1 MKLTAFDTPHPVKL
15 YDLSIPDLDQRRD
28 QALTFATLQQAAL
41 YVGCTPAT
49 IRNNIGSRV
58 LSPRWQK
65 RFAVRAASNQLEK
78 RA

>member
-1 MKLTAFDTPHPVKL
+1 MKNIYFDTPHPVKL
-15 YDLSIPDLDQRRD
+15 YDLSIPDLNQRRD
-28 QALTFATLQQAAL
+28 QAQTFATIQQAAL
-41 YVGCTPAT
+41 FVGCTPAT

-65 RFAVRAASNQLEK
+65 RFAVRAVSNQLEK